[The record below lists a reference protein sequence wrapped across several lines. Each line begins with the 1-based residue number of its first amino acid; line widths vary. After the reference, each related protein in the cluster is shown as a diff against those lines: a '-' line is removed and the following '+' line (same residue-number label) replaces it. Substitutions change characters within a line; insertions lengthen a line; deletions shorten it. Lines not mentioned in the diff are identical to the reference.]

1 MEAVKKIIDS
11 KLLNG
16 VVTLPKNFRDKK
28 VEIIIFLS
36 EEKKAL
42 PKLSIKE
49 IDAMVKGSVSA
60 SLVGVLPDSGKSLEE
75 YRTERLNKYE
85 HTN

>member
-1 MEAVKKIIDS
+1 MEAIKKIIDS

-16 VVTLPKNFRDKK
+16 VVALPKNFRDKK
-28 VEIIIFLS
+28 VEIIIFLC

-42 PKLSIKE
+42 PKLSIKD
-49 IDAMVKGSVSA
+49 IDAMVKDSVSA

-75 YRTERLNKYE
+75 YRTERLSKYE